1 MSNKNLPTIVLLSKV
16 KHKKD
21 SFICEYL
28 SEVVHPEIPQRLI
41 DGIFVT
47 LENGEKYKVA
57 KEAIR
62 EEFKLEAAVDQLV
75 SIGIPR
81 EIATIEI
88 VIDTDAAEKAINTK
102 TTQLLDSVFCE

>member
-28 SEVVHPEIPQRLI
+28 SEVVQPEIPQSLI

-47 LENGEKYKVA
+47 LVNGEKYKVA
-57 KEAIR
+57 SDAIR
-62 EEFKLEAAVDQLV
+62 AEFKLEAAVDQLV

-81 EIATIEI
+81 EIDTIEI
-88 VIDTDAAEKAINTK
+88 VIDTDAAEKAINNQ
-102 TTQLLDSVFCE
+102 TTRMLDSIFCE